1 MSAPGRE
8 AYEYAV
14 LRVVPRVDRGES
26 LNAGVVL
33 YSRAFDF
40 LAVAT
45 CDDPRRWRTL
55 DPEVDVEAVRAG
67 LAAAADGPAPD
78 GIGARFRWLTAP
90 RSTVLQ
96 PGPVHTGMTTDPAR
110 ELERLR
116 TALLPAA
123 TDVVAPSG
131 TAPGPAPAEQVRQAA
146 IRVSSLARDGLAY
159 TTNEFDRDRWQQLET
174 VAAGLFGLLADRPAA
189 EFALPLDADFGY
201 VTPKVEIR
209 GGIVDERDR
218 LLMMRER
225 LDGRW
230 SLPGGFADPLD
241 TPSLAV
247 VREVREETGYEAEAV
262 KLVGCWDRD
271 TQGHTPKF
279 PIAMWKLFFLCRLT
293 GGYAPPSELET
304 LDVGW
309 FGLDELPELSTGRV
323 LPHELERIVA
333 HAHDPSLPT
342 EFD

>member
-1 MSAPGRE
+1 MGAGVTAAPRRE
-8 AYEYAV
+8 PYEYAV

-26 LNAGVVL
+26 LNAAVVL

-45 CDDPRRWRTL
+45 CDDPERWRTL
-55 DPEVDVEAVRAG
+55 DPEVDVDAVRAA
-67 LAAAADGPAPD
+67 LSSAAHDPAPD
-78 GIGARFRWLTAP
+78 GIGPRFRWLTAP
-90 RSTVLQ
+90 RSTVVQ
-96 PGPVHTGMTTDPAR
+96 PGPVHTGMTSDPAA

-116 TALLPAA
+116 GVLLPPA
-123 TDVVAPSG
+123 TVLPS
-131 TAPGPAPAEQVRQAA
+131 AAEQVRQAA

-159 TTNEFDRDRWQQLET
+159 TTNDFDRDRWAQLED

-189 EFALPLDADFGY
+189 DFALPLDADFGY

-209 GGIVDERDR
+209 GGIVDEHDR
-218 LLMMRER
+218 LLLMRER

-241 TPSLAV
+241 TPSVAV
-247 VREVREETGYEAEAV
+247 VREVREETGYECEAV

-293 GGYAPPSELET
+293 GGYSPPSELET

-323 LPHELERIVA
+323 LPHELVRVLA

>member
-1 MSAPGRE
+1 MTRQP
-8 AYEYAV
+8 YEYAL

-33 YSRAFDF
+33 YSRTFDF

-45 CDDPRRWRTL
+45 CDDPERWRML
-55 DPEVDVEAVRAG
+55 DADLDVDAVRTA
-67 LAAAADGPAPD
+67 LAAAADGPTPD

-96 PGPVHTGMTTDPAR
+96 PGPVHTGMTSDPAA
-110 ELERLR
+110 ELDRLR
-116 TALLPAA
+116 SALLPAA
-123 TDVVAPSG
+123 TESV
-131 TAPGPAPAEQVRQAA
+131 APAEQVRQAA

-159 TTNEFDRDRWQQLET
+159 CQNDFDRDRWEQLEG
-174 VAAGLFGLLADRPAA
+174 VAAGLFGLLADRAA
-189 EFALPLDADFGY
+189 ADFALPLSADVGY

-209 GGIVDERDR
+209 GGIVDDQDR
-218 LLMMRER
+218 LLLMRER

-247 VREVREETGYEAEAV
+247 TREIREETGYEAETI
-262 KLVGCWDRD
+262 KLVGVWDRD
-271 TQGHTPKF
+271 AQGHTPKY

-323 LPHELERIVA
+323 LPHELARVLA
-333 HAHDPSLPT
+333 HHHDRSLPT

>member
-1 MSAPGRE
+1 MSDRVP
-8 AYEYAV
+8 YEYAV
-14 LRVVPRVDRGES
+14 LRVVPRVDRGEAM
-26 LNAGVVL
+26 NAGVVL
-33 YSRAFDF
+33 YCRARDF
-40 LAVAT
+40 LAVAV
-45 CDDPRRWRTL
+45 CDDPDRWRTL
-55 DPEVDVEAVRAG
+55 DPALDVDAVRDA
-67 LAAAADGPAPD
+67 LTAAAEGPAPD

-96 PGPVHTGMTTDPAR
+96 PGPVHTGMTVDPAA
-110 ELERLR
+110 ELERLQR
-116 TALLPAA
+116 ALLPS
-123 TDVVAPSG
+123 TTVGS
-131 TAPGPAPAEQVRQAA
+131 TSAERVREAA

-159 TTNEFDRDRWQQLET
+159 TTNDFDRDRWMQLEV
-174 VAAGLFGLLADRPAA
+174 VAADLFGLLADRPAA
-189 EFALPLDADFGY
+189 DFALPLSVDVGY

-209 GGIVDERDR
+209 GGIVDEHDR

-241 TPSLAV
+241 TPSEAV
-247 VREVREETGYEAEAV
+247 VREIREETGYDAEVV
-262 KLVGCWDRD
+262 KLVGVWDRD
-271 TQGHTPKF
+271 TQGHTPRY

-293 GGYAPPSELET
+293 GGHTPPSELET

-309 FGLDELPELSTGRV
+309 FGLHELPELSTGRV
-323 LPHELERIVA
+323 LPHELARVLA

>member
-1 MSAPGRE
+1 MRRE
-8 AYEYAV
+8 PYEYAL

-33 YSRAFDF
+33 YSRAHDF

-45 CDDPRRWRTL
+45 CDDPVRWRML
-55 DPEVDVEAVRAG
+55 DPSLDVDAVRDA
-67 LAAAADGPAPD
+67 LASAAEGPAPD

-90 RSTVLQ
+90 RSTVVQ
-96 PGPVHTGMTTDPAR
+96 PGPIHTGMTADPAA

-116 TALLPAA
+116 LALLPAA
-123 TDVVAPSG
+123 TVAPE
-131 TAPGPAPAEQVRQAA
+131 PAEQVRQAA

-159 TTNEFDRDRWQQLET
+159 TTNDFDRDRWVQLEA

-189 EFALPLDADFGY
+189 DFALPLDADFGY

-209 GGIVDERDR
+209 GGIVDDHDR

-323 LPHELERIVA
+323 LPHELARIVA